1 MGIQQ
6 NVKTKVA
13 LVDDHVLLR
22 NGLANHI
29 RSLDGY
35 DVLFEAENGV
45 SFIKKLAVAALPD
58 IVLMDINM
66 TEMDGY
72 ETTQWLKKHHPEI
85 KVLAL
90 SMYDNE
96 QSIIRM
102 LKCGAKG
109 YILKDIEPPEF
120 KAALD
125 ALVLKGFY
133 YSEMVTGKLI
143 HAVNSQDE
151 MRQKSKSLMT
161 FNEREIEFLKL
172 VCTEKTYKEIADD
185 MNLSPRTIDGY
196 RDALFEKLNA
206 KTRVGLVMYAIRNG
220 IVEAV

>member
-1 MGIQQ
+1 MGIQNKKT
-6 NVKTKVA
+6 NVV

-22 NGLANHI
+22 NGLASHI

-35 DVLFEAENGV
+35 DVLFEADNGA
-45 SFIKKLAVAALPD
+45 SFLKKLNSAALPD

-66 TEMDGY
+66 PSMDGY

-102 LKCGAKG
+102 LKSGAKG
-109 YILKDIEPPEF
+109 YILKDIEPLEF

-125 ALVLKGFY
+125 ALVQKGFY

-143 HAVNSQDE
+143 HAVNNLDE
-151 MRQKSKSLMT
+151 PKQLSKIGIS
-161 FNEREIEFLKL
+161 FSEREIEFLKL
-172 VCTEKTYKEIADD
+172 VCSEKTYKEIADD

-196 RDALFEKLNA
+196 RDAMFEKLHA

-220 IVEAV
+220 IVEAI

>member
-1 MGIQQ
+1 MGIQ
-6 NVKTKVA
+6 NSKTMVA
-13 LVDDHVLLR
+13 LVDDHILLR
-22 NGLANHI
+22 NGLASHI

-35 DVLFEAENGV
+35 DVLFEADNGID
-45 SFIKKLAVAALPD
+45 FQKKLNTAALPD

-66 TEMDGY
+66 PAMDGF
-72 ETTQWLKKHHPEI
+72 ETTLWLKNHHLEI

-109 YILKDIEPPEF
+109 YILKDIEPAEF

-125 ALVLKGFY
+125 ALVRKGFY
-133 YSEMVTGKLI
+133 YTEMVTGKLI
-143 HAVNSQDE
+143 HAVNHLDE
-151 MRQKSKSLMT
+151 LKQQSDSLMSLT
-161 FNEREIEFLKL
+161 EREIEFLKL
-172 VCTEKTYKEIADD
+172 VCTEKTYKEIADE

-196 RDALFEKLNA
+196 RDTMFEKLHA
-206 KTRVGLVMYAIRNG
+206 KTRIGLVMYAIRNG
-220 IVEAV
+220 IVEAI